1 MEAIKER
8 LARLSEIVRE
18 HPVKLP
24 LRVAAEFLGM
34 NEEALKSALMRGNAP
49 FGFAYQLKDGGYRV
63 PIIPTTLFYLWFT
76 NTTGREIMAAENA
89 ILEKS
94 AKGCC

>member
-8 LARLSEIVRE
+8 LGLLSQIVKE
-18 HPVKLP
+18 HPVKIP

-89 ILEKS
+89 LLENS
-94 AKGCC
+94 VKGY

>member
-1 MEAIKER
+1 MEAIKQR
-8 LARLSEIVRE
+8 LCLLSEIVKE
-18 HPVKLP
+18 HPVKIP
-24 LRVAAEFLGM
+24 LRVASEFLGM

-76 NTTGREIMAAENA
+76 NTTGREIMAAENSL
-89 ILEKS
+89 LEKC
-94 AKGCC
+94 GGIG

>member
-1 MEAIKER
+1 MDPIKEQ
-8 LARLSEIVRE
+8 LVKLQEIVQE
-18 HPVKLP
+18 HPIKIP

-34 NEEALKSALMRGNAP
+34 NEEALKAALMRGNAP

-76 NTTGREIMAAENA
+76 NTRGREVMMPEFVFKQTMIG
-89 ILEKS
+89 K
-94 AKGCC
+94 

>member
-1 MEAIKER
+1 MDSIKEM
-8 LARLSEIVRE
+8 LMRLSEIVKE
-18 HPVKLP
+18 HPVKIP

-76 NTTGREIMAAENA
+76 NTTGREIMAAEHDFLQRIGKN
-89 ILEKS
+89 
-94 AKGCC
+94 